1 MGRQRTSRAAVA
13 TAAQAGSAQGA
24 AQEVR
29 RERRTRKTRGKISSR
44 LSTASSKS
52 LLASSVRTG
61 AAFVKSM
68 RAGAAFVTSSIAC
81 GEEHRRGK
89 ACGRARVP
97 SVRAAHGT
105 QRASARVTART
116 RIDPDG
122 GRCGTRRRGAR
133 RGNLSRNSK
142 LRVMSAEH
150 VNRRGLLS
158 GKKPARGYEHA
169 LHLITYSAQWFV
181 ERMLTCSA
189 GADRE
194 RNEVDVETKRH
205 MDMEAQGVGG

>member
-1 MGRQRTSRAAVA
+1 MSGGSTTNHTAGEPLLGPRLQNLLFRPRTAAITADPPCAHGQAAHVSGVSGYSSPGRQC
-13 TAAQAGSAQGA
+13 AGSGSESA
-24 AQEVR
+24 
-29 RERRTRKTRGKISSR
+29 RERRTRKTSGKISSR

-68 RAGAAFVTSSIAC
+68 RAGAAFVTSSKFAC

-116 RIDPDG
+116 LIDPDG
-122 GRCGTRRRGAR
+122 GRCGARRRGAR
-133 RGNLSRNSK
+133 R
-142 LRVMSAEH
+142 A
-150 VNRRGLLS
+150 
-158 GKKPARGYEHA
+158 
-169 LHLITYSAQWFV
+169 I
-181 ERMLTCSA
+181 
-189 GADRE
+189 
-194 RNEVDVETKRH
+194 
-205 MDMEAQGVGG
+205 